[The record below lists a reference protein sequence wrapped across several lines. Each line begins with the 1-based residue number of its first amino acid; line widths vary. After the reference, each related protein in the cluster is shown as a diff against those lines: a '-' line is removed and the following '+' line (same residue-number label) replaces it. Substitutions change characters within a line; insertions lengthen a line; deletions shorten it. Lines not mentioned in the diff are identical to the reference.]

1 MGEIGKLLVIRQIF
15 QSFLPNVCSVRYQ
28 MSDHC
33 IVRRQAET
41 IDNTRLIWISN
52 MPINRLTIL
61 IMPPQA

>member
-1 MGEIGKLLVIRQIF
+1 MGEIGELLVIRQIF
-15 QSFLPNVCSVRYQ
+15 QSFPPNVRSVGFQ
-28 MSDHC
+28 TLDHC

-52 MPINRLTIL
+52 APINQSTIL